1 MHSVHFCRCNLHGA
15 CGGKAMSGCRRCRW
29 RRCNL
34 HGACGGKGSA
44 DDKPGYFAFAAICTE
59 RVEAKP
65 MIVSLFIAFPI
76 VICTERVETK
86 RSHTHVF
93 SPFGLLQSAQSMWG
107 QRGMASLLYP
117 RVFVAICTQR
127 VEAKGL

>member
-1 MHSVHFCRCNLHGA
+1 
-15 CGGKAMSGCRRCRW
+15 
-29 RRCNL
+29 
-34 HGACGGKGSA
+34 
-44 DDKPGYFAFAAICTE
+44 
-59 RVEAKP
+59 

>member
-15 CGGKAMSGCRRCRW
+15 S
-29 RRCNL
+29 
-34 HGACGGKGSA
+34 GGKGLQLA
-44 DDKPGYFAFAAICTE
+44 HLVREAVAAICTERVEAKNLLCFGARCFAAAICTE

-93 SPFGLLQSAQSMWG
+93 SPFGLL
-107 QRGMASLLYP
+107 
-117 RVFVAICTQR
+117 
-127 VEAKGL
+127 